1 MGNKLFSKVF
11 AWMFI
16 GLIITF
22 ATGFYVAMHPNM
34 LYNIFSTGLH
44 FGLLILEIVLVVW
57 LSARS
62 HKMKFSTASIV
73 YVIYSVVTGLTFSS
87 FFVIYELGS
96 IMFIFALTALLFGIF
111 ALLGYTTNTD
121 LSKFSTIFLMGL
133 IGIILATIIN
143 IFLNN
148 SMLEIII
155 SWVSIILFLG
165 ITAHDIQKIKS
176 LSNVITDENAI
187 AIIGAL
193 DLYLDFI
200 NVHCYSRWKWRSR
213 SILCFTIYKCFC

>member
-22 ATGFYVAMHPNM
+22 ATGFYVALHPNM

-87 FFVIYELGS
+87 FFVIYKLGS

-200 NVHCYSRWKWRSR
+200 NIFIDLIKLFGKTRD
-213 SILCFTIYKCFC
+213 

>member
-22 ATGFYVAMHPNM
+22 ATGFYVALHPNM

-200 NVHCYSRWKWRSR
+200 NIFIDLIKLFGKTRD
-213 SILCFTIYKCFC
+213 

>member
-148 SMLEIII
+148 GMLEIII

-165 ITAHDIQKIKS
+165 ITAHDIQKIKA
-176 LSNVITDENAI
+176 LSNVITDENAL

-193 DLYLDFI
+193 DLYVDFI
-200 NVHCYSRWKWRSR
+200 NIFIDLIRLFGKTRD
-213 SILCFTIYKCFC
+213 

>member
-155 SWVSIILFLG
+155 SCVSIILFLG

-176 LSNVITDENAI
+176 LSNVIADENAI

-200 NVHCYSRWKWRSR
+200 NIFIDLIKLFGKTRD
-213 SILCFTIYKCFC
+213 

>member
-1 MGNKLFSKVF
+1 MRNKLFSKVF

-165 ITAHDIQKIKS
+165 ITAHDIQKIKA

-200 NVHCYSRWKWRSR
+200 NIFIDLIRIFGKTRD
-213 SILCFTIYKCFC
+213 

>member
-1 MGNKLFSKVF
+1 
-11 AWMFI
+11 MFI

-22 ATGFYVAMHPNM
+22 ATGFYVALHPNM

-87 FFVIYELGS
+87 FFVIYKLGS

-200 NVHCYSRWKWRSR
+200 NIFIDLIKLFGKTRD
-213 SILCFTIYKCFC
+213 

>member
-121 LSKFSTIFLMGL
+121 LTKFSTIFLMGL

-176 LSNVITDENAI
+176 LSNVITDENTI

-200 NVHCYSRWKWRSR
+200 NIFIDLIRIFGKTRD
-213 SILCFTIYKCFC
+213 

>member
-1 MGNKLFSKVF
+1 MENKLFSKVF

-22 ATGFYVAMHPNM
+22 ATGFYVALHPNM

-87 FFVIYELGS
+87 FFVIYKLGS

-200 NVHCYSRWKWRSR
+200 NIFIDLIKLFGKTRD
-213 SILCFTIYKCFC
+213 

>member
-22 ATGFYVAMHPNM
+22 ATGFYVALHPNM

-87 FFVIYELGS
+87 FFVIYKLGS

-155 SWVSIILFLG
+155 SWVSIVLFLG

-187 AIIGAL
+187 SIIGAL

-200 NVHCYSRWKWRSR
+200 NIFIDLIKLFGKTRD
-213 SILCFTIYKCFC
+213 

>member
-16 GLIITF
+16 GLLITF

-165 ITAHDIQKIKS
+165 ITAHDIQKIKA

-200 NVHCYSRWKWRSR
+200 NIFIDLIKLFGKTRD
-213 SILCFTIYKCFC
+213 

>member
-1 MGNKLFSKVF
+1 MLEYSFKNSLKPFKFAFIFLPFSVNLNFEGAISNSPKK
-11 AWMFI
+11 I
-16 GLIITF
+16 
-22 ATGFYVAMHPNM
+22 YPH
-34 LYNIFSTGLH
+34 
-44 FGLLILEIVLVVW
+44 
-57 LSARS
+57 SARA

-73 YVIYSVVTGLTFSS
+73 YVIYSIVTGLTFSS

-133 IGIILATIIN
+133 IGIILATIVN
-143 IFLNN
+143 VFLNN

-200 NVHCYSRWKWRSR
+200 NIFIDLIKLFGKTRD
-213 SILCFTIYKCFC
+213 

>member
-111 ALLGYTTNTD
+111 ALIGYTTNTD

-200 NVHCYSRWKWRSR
+200 NIFIDLIRIFGKTRD
-213 SILCFTIYKCFC
+213 

>member
-96 IMFIFALTALLFGIF
+96 IMF
-111 ALLGYTTNTD
+111 
-121 LSKFSTIFLMGL
+121 
-133 IGIILATIIN
+133 
-143 IFLNN
+143 LNN

-155 SWVSIILFLG
+155 SCVSIILFLG

-176 LSNVITDENAI
+176 LSNVIADENAI

-200 NVHCYSRWKWRSR
+200 NIFIDLIKLFGKTRD
-213 SILCFTIYKCFC
+213 

>member
-1 MGNKLFSKVF
+1 
-11 AWMFI
+11 
-16 GLIITF
+16 
-22 ATGFYVAMHPNM
+22 
-34 LYNIFSTGLH
+34 
-44 FGLLILEIVLVVW
+44 
-57 LSARS
+57 
-62 HKMKFSTASIV
+62 
-73 YVIYSVVTGLTFSS
+73 
-87 FFVIYELGS
+87 
-96 IMFIFALTALLFGIF
+96 MFIFALTALLFGIF

-200 NVHCYSRWKWRSR
+200 NIFIDLIKLFGKTRD
-213 SILCFTIYKCFC
+213 

>member
-1 MGNKLFSKVF
+1 MGNKFFSKVF

-121 LSKFSTIFLMGL
+121 LSNFSTIFLMGL

-155 SWVSIILFLG
+155 SCVSIILFLG

-176 LSNVITDENAI
+176 LSNVIADENAI

-200 NVHCYSRWKWRSR
+200 NIFIDLIKLFGKTRD
-213 SILCFTIYKCFC
+213 

>member
-22 ATGFYVAMHPNM
+22 ATGFYVALHPNM

-200 NVHCYSRWKWRSR
+200 NIFIDIIKLFGKTRD
-213 SILCFTIYKCFC
+213 

>member
-1 MGNKLFSKVF
+1 MRNKLFSKVF

-200 NVHCYSRWKWRSR
+200 NIFIDLIRIFGKTRD
-213 SILCFTIYKCFC
+213 

>member
-155 SWVSIILFLG
+155 SWVSIVLFLG
-165 ITAHDIQKIKS
+165 ITAHDIQKIKA

-200 NVHCYSRWKWRSR
+200 NIFIDLIRIFGKTRD
-213 SILCFTIYKCFC
+213 

>member
-121 LSKFSTIFLMGL
+121 LTKFSTIFLMGL

-165 ITAHDIQKIKS
+165 ITAHDIQKIKT

-200 NVHCYSRWKWRSR
+200 NIFIDLIRIFGKTRD
-213 SILCFTIYKCFC
+213 

>member
-155 SWVSIILFLG
+155 SCVSIILFLG
-165 ITAHDIQKIKS
+165 ITAHDIQKIKA

-200 NVHCYSRWKWRSR
+200 NIFIDLIKLFGKTRD
-213 SILCFTIYKCFC
+213 

>member
-165 ITAHDIQKIKS
+165 ITAHDIQKIKA

-200 NVHCYSRWKWRSR
+200 NIFIDLIRIFGKTRD
-213 SILCFTIYKCFC
+213 

>member
-155 SWVSIILFLG
+155 SCVSIILFLG

-200 NVHCYSRWKWRSR
+200 NIFIDLIRIFGKTRD
-213 SILCFTIYKCFC
+213 

>member
-165 ITAHDIQKIKS
+165 ITAHDIQKIKA

-200 NVHCYSRWKWRSR
+200 NIFIDIIRIFGKTRD
-213 SILCFTIYKCFC
+213 

>member
-16 GLIITF
+16 GLLITF

-165 ITAHDIQKIKS
+165 ITAHDIQKIKA

-200 NVHCYSRWKWRSR
+200 NIFIDLKK
-213 SILCFTIYKCFC
+213 ILGKTRD

>member
-121 LSKFSTIFLMGL
+121 LTKFSTIFLMGL

-200 NVHCYSRWKWRSR
+200 NIFIDLIRIFGKTRD
-213 SILCFTIYKCFC
+213 

>member
-57 LSARS
+57 LGARS

-155 SWVSIILFLG
+155 SCVSIILFLG

-176 LSNVITDENAI
+176 LSNVIADENAI

-200 NVHCYSRWKWRSR
+200 NIFIDLIKLFGKTRD
-213 SILCFTIYKCFC
+213 

>member
-155 SWVSIILFLG
+155 SWESIILFLG

-200 NVHCYSRWKWRSR
+200 NIFIDLIRIFGKTRD
-213 SILCFTIYKCFC
+213 

>member
-1 MGNKLFSKVF
+1 MENKLFSKVF

-200 NVHCYSRWKWRSR
+200 NIFIDLIRIFGKTRD
-213 SILCFTIYKCFC
+213 

>member
-22 ATGFYVAMHPNM
+22 ATGFYVALHPNM
-34 LYNIFSTGLH
+34 LYNIFPTGLH

-57 LSARS
+57 LSAKS

-200 NVHCYSRWKWRSR
+200 NIFIDLIKLFGKTRD
-213 SILCFTIYKCFC
+213 

>member
-1 MGNKLFSKVF
+1 MENKLFSKVF

-87 FFVIYELGS
+87 LFVIYELGS

-165 ITAHDIQKIKS
+165 ITAHDIQKIKA
-176 LSNVITDENAI
+176 LSNVIADENAI

-200 NVHCYSRWKWRSR
+200 NIFIDLIRLFGKTRD
-213 SILCFTIYKCFC
+213 

>member
-111 ALLGYTTNTD
+111 ALIGYTTNTD

-133 IGIILATIIN
+133 IGIILATIVN
-143 IFLNN
+143 VFLNN

-165 ITAHDIQKIKS
+165 ITAHDIQKIKN

-200 NVHCYSRWKWRSR
+200 NIFIDLIRLFGKTRD
-213 SILCFTIYKCFC
+213 

>member
-22 ATGFYVAMHPNM
+22 ATGFYVALHPNM
-34 LYNIFSTGLH
+34 LYNIFSTWLH

-87 FFVIYELGS
+87 FFVIYKLGS

-200 NVHCYSRWKWRSR
+200 NIFIDLIKLFGKTRD
-213 SILCFTIYKCFC
+213 

>member
-87 FFVIYELGS
+87 LFVIYELGS

-165 ITAHDIQKIKS
+165 ITAHDIQKIKA
-176 LSNVITDENAI
+176 LSNVIVDENAI

-200 NVHCYSRWKWRSR
+200 NIFIDLIRLFGKTRD
-213 SILCFTIYKCFC
+213 

>member
-165 ITAHDIQKIKS
+165 ITAHDIQKIKA
-176 LSNVITDENAI
+176 LSNVIADENAI

-200 NVHCYSRWKWRSR
+200 NIFIDLIRLFGKTRD
-213 SILCFTIYKCFC
+213 

>member
-200 NVHCYSRWKWRSR
+200 NIFIDLIRIFGKTRD
-213 SILCFTIYKCFC
+213 

>member
-148 SMLEIII
+148 GMLEIII

-200 NVHCYSRWKWRSR
+200 NIFIDLIKLFGKTRD
-213 SILCFTIYKCFC
+213 

>member
-22 ATGFYVAMHPNM
+22 ATGFYVALHPNM

-87 FFVIYELGS
+87 VFVIY
-96 IMFIFALTALLFGIF
+96 
-111 ALLGYTTNTD
+111 
-121 LSKFSTIFLMGL
+121 K
-133 IGIILATIIN
+133 
-143 IFLNN
+143 
-148 SMLEIII
+148 
-155 SWVSIILFLG
+155 
-165 ITAHDIQKIKS
+165 
-176 LSNVITDENAI
+176 
-187 AIIGAL
+187 
-193 DLYLDFI
+193 
-200 NVHCYSRWKWRSR
+200 
-213 SILCFTIYKCFC
+213 

>member
-1 MGNKLFSKVF
+1 MENKLFSKVF

-165 ITAHDIQKIKS
+165 ITAHDIQKIKA

-200 NVHCYSRWKWRSR
+200 NIFIDLIRLFGKTRD
-213 SILCFTIYKCFC
+213 

>member
-200 NVHCYSRWKWRSR
+200 NIFIDLIKLFGKTRD
-213 SILCFTIYKCFC
+213 